1 MDSGFEIHYD
11 RLVGKHVRL
20 EPIHQAHV
28 PGLFDV
34 GQHAEDWAYLPIAG
48 FSCIRDAEEWTANA
62 IDLAHSGQQYTYVL
76 IEPLHQQVMGS
87 TRYLNIR
94 AKHRGLEVGYSWLG
108 HQFQRTP
115 VNTEAKF
122 LLLKHAF
129 EVMHAIRVELK
140 TDSRNLRSQLAIER
154 LGATREGVLRNH
166 MIAQNHY
173 YRDSILYSIIDEDW
187 PDLKLSLKQRLLAYI
202 QSTTLAQ

>member
-34 GQHAEDWAYLPIAG
+34 GQHAEDWAYLPIPG
-48 FSCIRDAEEWTANA
+48 FSDIREAEEWTTQA
-62 IDLAHSGQQYTYVL
+62 IDLAHAGLQYTYVL
-76 IEPLHQQVMGS
+76 IDPLHQKIMGS
-87 TRYLNIR
+87 SRYLNVR
-94 AKHRGLEVGYSWLG
+94 AKHRGLEIGYSWLG
-108 HQFQRTP
+108 QEFQRSP

-129 EVMHAIRVELK
+129 EVMHAIRVEFK

-154 LGATREGVLRNH
+154 LGAMREGVLRNH

-173 YRDSILYSIIDEDW
+173 TRDSVLYSIIDEDW
-187 PDLKLSLKQRLLAYI
+187 AELKFSLKQRLNSYPL
-202 QSTTLAQ
+202 

>member
-1 MDSGFEIHYD
+1 MDSGFDIHYD
-11 RLVGKHVRL
+11 RLVGQHVRL

-34 GQHAEDWAYLPIAG
+34 GQHAEDWAYLPISG
-48 FSCIRDAEEWTANA
+48 LNTIRQAEEWAMEA
-62 IDLAHSGQQYTYVL
+62 IDLAQAGLQYTYVL
-76 IEPLHQQVMGS
+76 IDPVHQTIMGS
-87 TRYLNIR
+87 SRYLNIR
-94 AKHRGLEVGYSWLG
+94 AKHRGLEIGYSWLG
-108 HQFQRTP
+108 HQFQRSP

-140 TDSRNLRSQLAIER
+140 TDSRNLRSQIAIER
-154 LGATREGVLRNH
+154 LGALREGVLRNH

-187 PDLKLSLKQRLLAYI
+187 PEVRLALKQRL
-202 QSTTLAQ
+202 QSYPL